1 VCFCILLTCIGLG
14 SQQTIVA
21 IFSLTAPALDLS
33 YVAVII
39 ARMWYSSEVSFVAGP
54 FTLGRWGRRINIV
67 ASSWVLFI
75 SVVLFSPPKWPV
87 TRYNMNYGV
96 FVAVLV
102 ALFAFGWWRW
112 AGAGEYVFLF
122 RCVVCTDEGRVYT
135 GPRTKDGMQVIPQ
148 DEMDDDD
155 DEEELDGG

>member
-1 VCFCILLTCIGLG
+1 
-14 SQQTIVA
+14 
-21 IFSLTAPALDLS
+21 
-33 YVAVII
+33 
-39 ARMWYSSEVSFVAGP
+39 
-54 FTLGRWGRRINIV
+54 
-67 ASSWVLFI
+67 
-75 SVVLFSPPKWPV
+75 
-87 TRYNMNYGV
+87 MNYGV